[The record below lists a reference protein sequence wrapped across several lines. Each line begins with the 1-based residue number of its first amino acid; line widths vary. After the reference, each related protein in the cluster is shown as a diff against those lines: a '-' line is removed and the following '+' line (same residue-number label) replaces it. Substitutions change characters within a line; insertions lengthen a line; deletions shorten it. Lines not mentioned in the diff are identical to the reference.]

1 MKIKILIS
9 AFCVFIFGQLM
20 AQSDARVVLKKD
32 QVITGKIIEI
42 VPGSHV
48 GVEMFGS
55 VVQIPYADVSYII
68 LDPNFQ
74 ISTASGD
81 INSKQKVKKDIGL
94 NSQPATDWAFESIN
108 EGVVSVGVGA
118 VEGINGS
125 YVYDPIFGQMIYL
138 PPAYDGP
145 NADVF
150 GGVYTANGVSYKGKY
165 FAGIG
170 IGAMGHSGYD
180 GDFTMPFA
188 VDLRARIFSEKR
200 ISPYFMLA
208 SGITYHKGG
217 VGSFDFVDGAGVS
230 LRIHERLNAH
240 ALLSHTYTR
249 FYGRLSAGSASS
261 MLDGMYLNYFGL
273 RAGVSFRF

>member
-1 MKIKILIS
+1 MKIKILLS
-9 AFCVFIFGQLM
+9 VLSVFIFGHML
-20 AQSDARVVLKKD
+20 AQSDARIVLKKD
-32 QVITGKIIEI
+32 QVIIGKIVEI

-74 ISTASGD
+74 MIASNGD
-81 INSKQKVKKDIGL
+81 SNTNQRVKKGAGMNI
-94 NSQPATDWAFESIN
+94 QPAADWAFESIN

-125 YVYDPIFGQMIYL
+125 YVYDPFLGQVIYL

-188 VDLRARIFSEKR
+188 VDLRARIFSDKR

-249 FYGRLSAGSASS
+249 FYGKLSAGSASS

>member
-9 AFCVFIFGQLM
+9 AFCVIVFGQLM

-42 VPGSHV
+42 KPGSHV

-125 YVYDPIFGQMIYL
+125 YVYDPFLGQVIYL

-188 VDLRARIFSEKR
+188 IDLRARIFSEKR

>member
-1 MKIKILIS
+1 MKTKILLS
-9 AFCVFIFGQLM
+9 VLCVFIFGHML
-20 AQSDARVVLKKD
+20 AQSDARIVLKKD
-32 QVITGKIIEI
+32 QVITGKIVEI
-42 VPGSHV
+42 KPGSHV

-74 ISTASGD
+74 MSANNGNSNTNQKGKKESGM
-81 INSKQKVKKDIGL
+81 N
-94 NSQPATDWAFESIN
+94 NQPAADWVFESIN

-125 YVYDPIFGQMIYL
+125 YVYDPIFGQVIYL

-188 VDLRARIFSEKR
+188 VDLRARIFSDKR

-249 FYGRLSAGSASS
+249 FYGKLSAGSASS

>member
-9 AFCVFIFGQLM
+9 AFCVIVFGQLT

-42 VPGSHV
+42 KPGSHV

-94 NSQPATDWAFESIN
+94 NSQPAADWAFESIN

-125 YVYDPIFGQMIYL
+125 YVYDPTSGQMIVS

-188 VDLRARIFSEKR
+188 IDLRARIFSEKR

>member
-1 MKIKILIS
+1 MSLKIKFFVL
-9 AFCVFIFGQLM
+9 AFIACLSCDLK
-20 AQSDARVVLKKD
+20 AQSDARVVLKKNE
-32 QVITGKIIEI
+32 ILTGKIVEIKHGDYVGIEMY
-42 VPGSHV
+42 GT
-48 GVEMFGS
+48 
-55 VVQIPYADVSYII
+55 VVQIPYSDISYII

-74 ISTASGD
+74 MTAEKADG
-81 INSKQKVKKDIGL
+81 NQKNKKGAGL
-94 NSQPATDWAFESIN
+94 NNQPTAEWAFESIN

-125 YVYDPIFGQMIYL
+125 SVYDPTSGQMIVS

>member
-1 MKIKILIS
+1 MKMKIKLLFC
-9 AFCVFIFGQLM
+9 AFIALFTSSVN
-20 AQSDARVVLKKD
+20 AQTDARIVLKKNE
-32 QVITGKIIEI
+32 VITGKVVEI
-42 VPGSHV
+42 KAGISV
-48 GVEMFGS
+48 GVEMYGS
-55 VVQIPYADVSYII
+55 IIQIPYNDISYII
-68 LDPNFQ
+68 FDPTFQ
-74 ISTASGD
+74 VSTMNRSSDKG
-81 INSKQKVKKDIGL
+81 INKNTERTAGNTS
-94 NSQPATDWAFESIN
+94 DWVFESVN

-125 YVYDPIFGQMIYL
+125 YIFDPNLNQVIYL

-150 GGVYTANGVSYKGKY
+150 GGIYSANGVSYKGKY

-188 VDLRARIFSEKR
+188 IDLRARIFSEKR
-200 ISPYFMLA
+200 ISPYVMIA

-230 LRIHERLNAH
+230 LRIHDRLNAH

-249 FYGRLSAGSASS
+249 FYGRLSAGSASAA
-261 MLDGMYLNYFGL
+261 LDGMYLNYFGL